1 MRTNIIKEKRLDKG
15 IEITRISDALG
26 ISPRQ
31 YRRVENCEFKTI
43 DLNIVDKIS
52 KVLNINLTDLINYF
66 LGKEEV
72 A

>member
-1 MRTNIIKEKRLDKG
+1 MKTNIIKEQRLDKG

-31 YRRVENCEFKTI
+31 FRRIENSEFKTI
-43 DLNIVDKIS
+43 DLHIVDKLS
-52 KVLNINLTDLINYF
+52 KILNINLTDLINYF